1 MNIIVTRMSNDTKN
15 KKQIKKKKKKETIN
29 IFQ

>member
-1 MNIIVTRMSNDTKN
+1 MNIIVTCMSNDTKN